1 MIALLLQGKNKPI
14 YHPSGQQATLSRVI
28 SIFSSLAMFPFS
40 PDLSLCFPLFILHFL
55 SQHFMNCSHSFTF
68 VSYYKL
74 DTHLLFL
81 LSLPFSSPRSIFSS
95 PPSTFFLILTSCF
108 VVITFLFLLFYIS
121 SVLSP
126 LLVLLVHLPPVD
138 TGDHVVV
145 INTGHAVLTGSKWD
159 KKLYR
164 HHTGYPGG
172 LKEIVAKQLHQKNP
186 TMVCDYNYT

>member
-1 MIALLLQGKNKPI
+1 
-14 YHPSGQQATLSRVI
+14 
-28 SIFSSLAMFPFS
+28 
-40 PDLSLCFPLFILHFL
+40 
-55 SQHFMNCSHSFTF
+55 MNYSHSFTV

-74 DTHLLFL
+74 DTHLFFL
-81 LSLPFSSPRSIFSS
+81 ISLPFSSPRSIFSS
-95 PPSTFFLILTSCF
+95 TVFLILTSCF
-108 VVITFLFLLFYIS
+108 VVITFLFLTFYIS

-126 LLVLLVHLPPVD
+126 LLFLVHLPPVD

-145 INTGHAVLTGSKWD
+145 INTGHVVLTGSKWD

-186 TMVCDYNYT
+186 TMVCDYNYTCT